1 MNWGK
6 GITVFIILFMGF
18 IGSMVYIAFTKNADL
33 VRDDYYENELAFDQT
48 KQEKRNYTTAGEKIH
63 IEKNES
69 GITFLFPEMM
79 DNNSDGTI
87 EFYRPDQKKYDREFA
102 LAMNDNR
109 MQQLDYDNFVE
120 GYYDV
125 SVRWK
130 DRNDKGY
137 IFESSIS
144 F

>member
-48 KQEKRNYTTAGEKIH
+48 KQEKRNYTLTGEKIH
-63 IEKNES
+63 IEKNEN

-87 EFYRPDQKKYDREFA
+87 EFYRPDQKKYDREFV
-102 LAMNDNR
+102 LAMNDSR
-109 MQQLDYDNFVE
+109 MQLLDYDNFVE

-125 SVRWK
+125 SIRWK